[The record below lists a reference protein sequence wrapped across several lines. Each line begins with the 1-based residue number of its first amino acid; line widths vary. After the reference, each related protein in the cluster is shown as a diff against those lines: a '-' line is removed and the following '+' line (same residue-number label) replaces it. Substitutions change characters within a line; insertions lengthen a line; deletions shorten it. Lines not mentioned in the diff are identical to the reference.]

1 MWPPS
6 GRRWPGRPDRS
17 LALALTCSCCL
28 HLILVALPL
37 RTKPLA
43 LPPDTVAFTHGNLE
57 ARFTQLPASIP
68 QASNSSG
75 EAPATI
81 PVPPP
86 PILPAF
92 PLPNHYYRAG
102 EIDEKAEPVD
112 IPPLVYPEEAYL
124 RRIEGTV
131 VLRVFI
137 NASGTIDS
145 VDLLSA
151 TPPGLFE
158 QSALDAVLATRF
170 RPARLFGRPV
180 NSQKTL
186 EIRFDPAVD
195 REPGNTRP
203 GK

>member
-6 GRRWPGRPDRS
+6 GRRWLGRLDSS

-37 RTKPLA
+37 GTTPLA
-43 LPPDTVAFTHGNLE
+43 HSLDTAAVPRRNLE
-57 ARFTQLPASIP
+57 VRFKELPASIP
-68 QASNSSG
+68 EASNYRG
-75 EAPATI
+75 EAPASI

-92 PLPNHYYRAG
+92 PLPNRYYRAA
-102 EIDEKAEPVD
+102 EIDEKAEPID
-112 IPPLVYPEEAYL
+112 IPPLIYPEEAYL

-137 NASGTIDS
+137 SASGTIDS

-151 TPPGLFE
+151 TPPDLFE

-186 EIRFDPAVD
+186 EIRFDPALD
-195 REPGNTRP
+195 REQGNLRP
-203 GK
+203 DK